1 MSLSGLID
9 WFAGDGH
16 YMDLKHC
23 MHGDTFWI
31 AATVVLDLAVALGY
45 GLIAIHWWKNQ
56 RLLGNNPAAKAAMG
70 NMRNIFLFC
79 GICGY
84 VFIPIKMYWPAWRLY
99 DMFMV
104 VLVYYTWR
112 YAWNAKDLKVIYH
125 QLSRTAVLT
134 EELEASRAEAKR
146 KTFFLNAVSHDLRN
160 PLYGVSLQAELAEMA
175 LASNDTQQ
183 LREAL
188 ARIKQGAKE
197 TSGLLNNF
205 LDLGRLDWS
214 EDPNQVVTFDLGEV
228 VSEIAAISGAAAGA
242 KELTLNV
249 RAGEGVSV
257 STDKTKVQR
266 IVSNLIDN
274 AVKFTPAPGNPGNP
288 GNPGSKEGARPGVI
302 TIEVEE
308 GRAGEVAVHVADTGE
323 GIAPDQAEHIFDE
336 FYQVHNQERSR
347 KKGYGLGLAIAQRL
361 AQQLG
366 GTLALSSKLG
376 EGSRFTLR
384 IPRVAPTNRIPGG
397 PGPGSKGGNGNGH
410 GARNSPAAAAGD
422 GAVGR
427 PQRDGNSAEQAAVA
441 AR

>member
-56 RLLGNNPAAKAAMG
+56 RLLGNNPAAQAALG

-84 VFIPIKMYWPAWRLY
+84 VFIPIKMVWPAWRLY

-125 QLSRTAVLT
+125 ELSRTAVLT
-134 EELEASRAEAKR
+134 EQLEASRAESKR

-214 EDPNQVVTFDLGEV
+214 EDPNQVVTFDLGAI
-228 VSEIAAISGAAAGA
+228 VSEIAAVSGAAAGA
-242 KELTLNV
+242 KGLTLNV
-249 RAGEGVSV
+249 LARQGVSV
-257 STDKTKVQR
+257 STDKNKVQR

-274 AVKFTPAPGNPGNP
+274 AVKFTP
-288 GNPGSKEGARPGVI
+288 GSKESGRPGVI

-308 GRAGEVAVHVADTGE
+308 GRAGEAAVHVADTGE

-384 IPRVAPTNRIPGG
+384 LPRVAPTGGIPR
-397 PGPGSKGGNGNGH
+397 GPGSNGGNGNGH

-422 GAVGR
+422 SAVGQ
-427 PQRDGNSAEQAAVA
+427 PHRDGHGADQAAVA